1 MTQEIQA
8 IRNVTKS
15 YGSRDT
21 EMQFGGRVDS
31 ENLIKTASWSFDF
44 DNLPDAAL
52 HNLGLSIP
60 ANSTIVAARMR
71 VLTGFTSTSAT
82 TDLTVGLQQEDGTEI
97 DNDGLLSATDL
108 TQTDI
113 ALVGSIH
120 SGTGALVGLTVGAAA
135 GELVVT
141 PTVDDLLTGRG
152 EIIVEYMIP
161 AALPA

>member
-15 YGSRDT
+15 YGARET
-21 EMQFGGRVDS
+21 EMEFGGRVVA
-31 ENLIKTASWSFDF
+31 ENLIKSASWSFDF
-44 DNLPDAAL
+44 DTLPDAAA

-60 ANSTIVAARMR
+60 ANSTIVSARMR
-71 VLTGFTSTSAT
+71 ILTAFTSTSTT
-82 TDLTVGLQQEDGTEI
+82 TDLTVGLQESDGTEI
-97 DNDGLLSATDL
+97 DNNGLLTATDV

-120 SGTGALVGLTVGAAA
+120 SGTGALISLTIGTAA

-152 EIIVEYMIP
+152 EIIVEYMTP